1 MMSSSARSLDQRT
14 TTRITVLKYSV
25 GLLFAGRLLKLEMQ
39 VRTQTSLSIN
49 SPKYYMRQSYR
60 WVNVTQPANWINDE
74 NSTESTGNDGG
85 YLSTEEG
92 LWIDNRNST
101 QDENNTDHDDN
112 NIVDDDGYL
121 NEEADGLV
129 DSNNSTQDENNT
141 DTDKA
146 PFKSPLHSTT
156 DNKSNHIA
164 NNKMEQRIIIL
175 PGPHKS
181 ATTSVQHYLVKLAKE
196 EVLSKYNWSWVGR
209 KESITGFADIS
220 RYLLY
225 EQIEKR
231 QQKVELVR
239 IDTNSK
245 WEDGYNL
252 VIAAEFMDYVAS
264 LSVKEAR
271 VSIGRLLKWLPNVI
285 SKKQIEV
292 VIMYRSPRVS
302 HLISAWKQQ
311 TQFRKA
317 STTLPWRISLDDK
330 KQNRKKFDVEVP
342 TLAEWLCYG
351 EYPTA
356 MQYNIETILSA
367 QINPFGVAYAY
378 STYGGMNTTML
389 DMTGV
394 PNSDVPSS
402 VVCDIL
408 GLPCDNGKLAV
419 GQKTESE
426 QKNHKV
432 SFAVDT
438 PKQHHLISRF

>member
-1 MMSSSARSLDQRT
+1 MSSSARSLDQRT

-60 WVNVTQPANWINDE
+60 WVNATQPANWINDE

-112 NIVDDDGYL
+112 NILDDDGYL
-121 NEEADGLV
+121 NEEADGFV

-146 PFKSPLHSTT
+146 PYKSPLHSTT
-156 DNKSNHIA
+156 DIKSNHIA

-181 ATTSVQHYLVKLAKE
+181 ATTSVQHYIVKLAKE
-196 EVLSKYNWSWVGR
+196 KVLSKYNWSWVGG

-239 IDTNSK
+239 IDTNTK
-245 WEDGYNL
+245 WDDGHNL

-330 KQNRKKFDVEVP
+330 KRNRKKFDVEVP

-378 STYGGMNTTML
+378 STYGGMDITML

-438 PKQHHLISRF
+438 TKQHHLISRF